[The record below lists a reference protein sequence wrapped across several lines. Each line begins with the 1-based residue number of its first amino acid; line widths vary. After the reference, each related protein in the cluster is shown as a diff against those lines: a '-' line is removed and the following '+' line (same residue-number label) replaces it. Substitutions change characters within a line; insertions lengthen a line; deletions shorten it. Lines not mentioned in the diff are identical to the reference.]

1 MLTTSKHTRRLTI
14 SEKASIDEAFFD
26 FTRPVRRIMLERFPY
41 LAKVPPDAP
50 HGIDTLLPPPPPIL
64 WGYLGHVIPIN
75 PAPQSSISA
84 SNDKKS
90 EETEKVQADDATNPE
105 ERAESPDAYPNQM
118 DSDMPVEAHEEE
130 DGITTWHDVA
140 LSIAAELM
148 QKARQE
154 VLEKLGYSTSA
165 VGVSIGETAQEVD
178 QSMFRRELPAISF

>member
-1 MLTTSKHTRRLTI
+1 
-14 SEKASIDEAFFD
+14 
-26 FTRPVRRIMLERFPY
+26 MLEQFPY

-64 WGYLGHVIPIN
+64 WGNLGHVIPIN
-75 PAPQSSISA
+75 PAPQSSTSV

-90 EETEKVQADDATNPE
+90 EDAEKLQADDATSP
-105 ERAESPDAYPNQM
+105 AESPDAYPNQM
-118 DSDMPVEAHEEE
+118 DPDVPVEVHEEE
-130 DGITTWHDVA
+130 DRITTWHDVA

-165 VGVSIGETAQEVD
+165 VGVSIGETA
-178 QSMFRRELPAISF
+178 